1 MGNDK
6 DTARSWRYLT
16 LLSQLAISLLTPCFL
31 MIFICIWLKNR
42 YGLGDWVVLVGLF
55 LGLGS
60 GISSVWVY
68 LKRAIRDAEQQRQE
82 YEDQFK

>member
-16 LLSQLAISLLTPCFL
+16 LQSQLAISLLTPCFL